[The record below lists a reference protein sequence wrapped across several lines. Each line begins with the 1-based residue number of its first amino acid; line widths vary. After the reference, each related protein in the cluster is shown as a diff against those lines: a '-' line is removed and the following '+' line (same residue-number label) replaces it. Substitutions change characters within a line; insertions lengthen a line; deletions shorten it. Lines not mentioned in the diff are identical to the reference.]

1 MTTRIGLFGGTFD
14 PVHIGHLRSAL
25 EVAEQLEL
33 DELRLIPGAR
43 PPHRGAPQVSA
54 RQRLEMV
61 KLAVENVE
69 YLRVD
74 DIEFRRERPSYTI
87 ETLEVLRREMGPHV
101 QLLLMLGW
109 DAFCGLPGWHR
120 WTELLDHC
128 HILVLQ
134 RPDADSEPPQELC
147 DLIAARA
154 QPDPQALSG
163 PAGQI
168 TYIWQTPLA
177 VSATQIRG
185 LLAAG
190 KSVRYLVPD
199 AVMIYIEKHG
209 LYRATT

>member
-1 MTTRIGLFGGTFD
+1 MAARIGLFGGTFN
-14 PVHIGHLRSAL
+14 PIHIGHLRSAL
-25 EVAEQLEL
+25 EVAEQLNL

-54 RQRLEMV
+54 QQRLDMV
-61 KLAVENVE
+61 KLAVEGVDH
-69 YLRVD
+69 LSVD

-87 ETLEVLRREMGPHV
+87 ETLELLRNELGSQV

-109 DAFCGLPGWHR
+109 DAFCGLPSWHR

-134 RPDADSEPPQELC
+134 RPDADSELPQALC
-147 DLIAARA
+147 DLAAART
-154 QPDPQALSG
+154 QSDPHALSG

-177 VSATQIRG
+177 ISATQIRG

-190 KSVRYLVPD
+190 KSVRFLVPD
-199 AVMIYIEKHG
+199 TVMTYIETRG
-209 LYRATT
+209 LYRVSN

>member
-1 MTTRIGLFGGTFD
+1 MVTRIGLFGGTFD
-14 PVHIGHLRSAL
+14 PIHIGHLRSAL
-25 EVAEQLEL
+25 EVAEQLGL

-43 PPHRGAPQVSA
+43 PPHRNAPQVSA
-54 RQRLEMV
+54 QQRLEMV
-61 KLAVENVE
+61 RLAVEGVE

-87 ETLEVLRREMGPHV
+87 ETLEALRRDMGPHV

-134 RPDADSEPPQELC
+134 RPDADSEPPQALC
-147 DLIAARA
+147 DLIAACT
-154 QPDPQALSG
+154 QSDPQALSG

-190 KSVRYLVPD
+190 KSVRFLVPD
-199 AVMIYIEKHG
+199 AVMNYIETHG

>member
-1 MTTRIGLFGGTFD
+1 MVTRIGLFGGTFD
-14 PVHIGHLRSAL
+14 PIHIGHLRSAL
-25 EVAEQLEL
+25 EVAEQLGL

-43 PPHRGAPQVSA
+43 PPHRNAPQVSA
-54 RQRLEMV
+54 QQRLEMV
-61 KLAVENVE
+61 RLAVEGVE

-87 ETLEVLRREMGPHV
+87 ETLEALRRDMGPHV

-134 RPDADSEPPQELC
+134 RPDADSEPPQALC
-147 DLIAARA
+147 DLIAART
-154 QPDPQALSG
+154 QSDPQALSG

-185 LLAAG
+185 LLAAE
-190 KSVRYLVPD
+190 KSVRFLVPD
-199 AVMIYIEKHG
+199 AVMNYIETHG

>member
-1 MTTRIGLFGGTFD
+1 MVTRIGLFGGTFD
-14 PVHIGHLRSAL
+14 PIHIGHLRSAL
-25 EVAEQLEL
+25 EVAEQLGL

-43 PPHRGAPQVSA
+43 PPHRNAPQVSA
-54 RQRLEMV
+54 QQRLEMV
-61 KLAVENVE
+61 RLAVEGVE

-87 ETLEVLRREMGPHV
+87 ETLEALRRDMGPHV

-134 RPDADSEPPQELC
+134 RPDADSEPPQALC
-147 DLIAARA
+147 DLIAART
-154 QPDPQALSG
+154 QSDPQALSG

-190 KSVRYLVPD
+190 KSVRFLVPD
-199 AVMIYIEKHG
+199 AVTNYIETHG

>member
-1 MTTRIGLFGGTFD
+1 MVTRIGLFGGTFD
-14 PVHIGHLRSAL
+14 PIHIGHLRSAL
-25 EVAEQLEL
+25 EVAEQLGL

-43 PPHRGAPQVSA
+43 PPHRNAPQVSA
-54 RQRLEMV
+54 QQRLEMV
-61 KLAVENVE
+61 RLAVEGVE

-87 ETLEVLRREMGPHV
+87 ETLEALRRDMGPHV

-134 RPDADSEPPQELC
+134 RPDADSEPPQALC
-147 DLIAARA
+147 DLIAART
-154 QPDPQALSG
+154 QSDPQALSG

-190 KSVRYLVPD
+190 KSVRFLVPD
-199 AVMIYIEKHG
+199 AVMNYIETHG